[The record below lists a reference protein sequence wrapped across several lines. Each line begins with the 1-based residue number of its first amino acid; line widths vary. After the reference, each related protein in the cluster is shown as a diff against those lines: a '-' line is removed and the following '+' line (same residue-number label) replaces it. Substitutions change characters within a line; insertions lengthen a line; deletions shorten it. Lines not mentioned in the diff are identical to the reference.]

1 MPVNSASRFKVNSTV
16 LSIVFFSSVS
26 LSDEVIDCSKY
37 SKLSSKFY
45 SCKTA
50 NLIKKTK
57 NYQKKEWS
65 KEKKK
70 LIKLKK
76 KY

>member
-1 MPVNSASRFKVNSTV
+1 MKIFIISF

-26 LSDEVIDCSKY
+26 ISDEVLDCSKY

-50 NLIKKTK
+50 NFVKETK
-57 NYQKKEWS
+57 DYQKKKWS

>member
-1 MPVNSASRFKVNSTV
+1 MKIFIISF

-26 LSDEVIDCSKY
+26 LSDEIIDCSKY

-45 SCKTA
+45 SCKAA
-50 NLIKKTK
+50 NLISITK
-57 NYQKKEWS
+57 NNQKKEFS
-65 KEKKK
+65 KAKKK
-70 LIKLKK
+70 LTKLKK

>member
-1 MPVNSASRFKVNSTV
+1 MKIFIISF

-50 NLIKKTK
+50 NLVKETK
-57 NYQKKEWS
+57 DYQKKKWS

-70 LIKLKK
+70 VNKIKK
-76 KY
+76 KILD